1 MRPAAADERRLC
13 AAVFA
18 AALLLYLTFR
28 SLFFNF
34 DGIACAIAVELSD
47 FKHLVHGNHLAYGV
61 VAWLFDRAWRLL
73 GYGGRAILP
82 LQVLDALLGAA
93 GAAVFASLLRRSGR
107 SEREAAL
114 GAAALAVSQA
124 WWFWSLEAQ
133 VYMLGALFAALAARE
148 ALAETPSPAV
158 VGAWLAGAVLGHV
171 GHLMALPALAWL
183 LTRKGGRKSIAPCA
197 AALAAIVLAAYAAAG
212 LFAARPNTLDEL
224 RLWLLGSAALGVDRA
239 FLWHSSPWGVTL
251 PSWTT
256 TTLKIFCDYTGRSGP
271 ARTAGILLAA
281 LPLAAAARGA
291 VRGGREARFWLFWLA
306 GYAAL
311 FLNWEPG
318 TIVYRVGDL
327 LGLWALALLGLQGL
341 SARARAALLGA
352 WTAAAGAYNLAFVIR
367 PAADPASNVDLVET
381 DWTAAHVPPGAWI
394 IATGRDAVYL
404 PYFADLKTVN
414 LSRFHDE
421 SALEARLDALGA
433 IGAAVYVTDRT
444 LDAAGSLAELASY
457 GLEPAAAGEGLALY
471 RVGRQFAGKPA
482 PRTARERAAA
492 RSDSTLRAAGAP
504 AADRRK

>member
-1 MRPAAADERRLC
+1 MTSTPKRSEPGERRLC

-18 AALLLYLTFR
+18 ASLLLYLSFR
-28 SLFFNF
+28 SLYFNF

-82 LQVLDALLGAA
+82 LQVLDGLLGAA
-93 GAAVFASLLRRSGR
+93 GAAVFASLLRRAGR

-114 GAAALAVSQA
+114 GAGALAVSHA

-148 ALAETPSPAV
+148 ALAERPRPALA
-158 VGAWLAGAVLGHV
+158 GTWLACAVLGHV

-183 LTRKGGRKSIAPCA
+183 LTRKCGRKSLVPFG
-197 AALAAIVLAAYAAAG
+197 AALAVAVVAAYAAAG
-212 LFAARPNTLDEL
+212 VLAVRPRTLDDL

-239 FLWHSSPWGVTL
+239 FSWHFDSWAVAI
-251 PSWTT
+251 PSWTGM
-256 TTLKIFCDYTGRSGP
+256 TLRIFCEFAGRSGL
-271 ARTAGILLAA
+271 AWLAGAALAA

-291 VRGGREARFWLFWLA
+291 LRGGRESRFWLLWLA

-327 LGLWALALLGLQGL
+327 IALWSLALLGLQGVP
-341 SARARAALLGA
+341 ARARAGLLAA
-352 WTAAAGAYNLAFVIR
+352 WTAAGCAYNLAFVVR
-367 PAADPASNVDLVET
+367 PASDPASNADLVET
-381 DWTAAHVPPGAWI
+381 NWTAARAPAGAWVV
-394 IATGRDAVYL
+394 ATGRGAVYL
-404 PYFADLKTVN
+404 PYFAGLKTVN
-414 LSRFHDE
+414 ARYFGDE
-421 SALEARLDALGA
+421 ASLYARLDALAAAGD
-433 IGAAVYVTDRT
+433 AVYATDRT
-444 LDAAGSLAELASY
+444 LASTGLLPELARY
-457 GLEPAAAGEGLALY
+457 GLRTAAAGDGFTLY
-471 RVGRQFAGKPA
+471 RV
-482 PRTARERAAA
+482 AREPAG
-492 RSDSTLRAAGAP
+492 STG
-504 AADRRK
+504 RRK